1 MTSSASAL
9 TARRLRGVALVL
21 AGLAVALLVGD
32 GRPLSFAWLPLVTGA
47 GYLLAAAVGGR
58 RDGALWGPALVVL
71 GLGIG
76 VVLTV
81 EGPLGGELFSPVVL
95 TCVGAGA
102 LVATLL
108 PRAGIPVPAPSV
120 AAAVLLSGVFF
131 WLSERGGDVF
141 RSSLLYGALLVAW
154 GVWELLP
161 RSGSAASS
169 SAASRS
175 PITP

>member
-1 MTSSASAL
+1 MAL
-9 TARRLRGVALVL
+9 TASPRRLRGVALL
-21 AGLAVALLVGD
+21 AGGLAVALLVGD
-32 GRPLSFAWLPLVTGA
+32 DRLLSFAWLPLVTGLA
-47 GYLLAAAVGGR
+47 YLGAAVVGG

-71 GLGIG
+71 GFGIG

-95 TCVGAGA
+95 IGVGTGA
-102 LVATLL
+102 LLATLL
-108 PRAGIPVPAPSV
+108 PARGVPVPAPSV

-131 WLSERGGDVF
+131 LLSERGGELF
-141 RSSLLYGALLVAW
+141 RSPLLYGALLVAW
-154 GVWELLP
+154 GLWELRP
-161 RSGSAASS
+161 GSAADS

>member
-1 MTSSASAL
+1 MAL
-9 TARRLRGVALVL
+9 TTPRRLRGVALL
-21 AGLAVALLVGD
+21 LGGLAVALLVGD
-32 GRPLSFAWLPLVTGA
+32 DRLLSFAWLPLVTGL
-47 GYLLAAAVGGR
+47 GYLAAAAVGG

-71 GLGIG
+71 GFGAG

-95 TCVGAGA
+95 IGVGTGA
-102 LVATLL
+102 LLATLL
-108 PRAGIPVPAPSV
+108 PARGVPVPAPSV

-131 WLSERGGDVF
+131 LLSERGGELF
-141 RSSLLYGALLVAW
+141 RSPLLYGALLVVW
-154 GVWELLP
+154 GLWELAP
-161 RSGSAASS
+161 RSGSAADS